1 MIQQINLQLN
11 AHHTERL
18 EDGTVPFADISIDMQ
33 GDALV
38 IMDDDGVQRFGVY
51 YADGALHVV
60 AWSADSGEVVNE
72 LESRIEQ

>member
-1 MIQQINLQLN
+1 MIQRIDLRLSDY
-11 AHHTERL
+11 HTELL
-18 EDGTVPFADISIDMQ
+18 EDGTVPFADISIDTQ

-38 IMDDDGVQRFGVY
+38 ITDADGVQRFGVY

-72 LESRIEQ
+72 LESRIDQ